1 MADLIYFATASLD
14 GYVADERGTW
24 RWSTPDEEVH
34 RHINEQLRSIGTHLY
49 GRKMYE
55 VLVAW
60 ETLDTAGEPP
70 WIEDFARIWR
80 GQDKVVYS
88 TTLDAVASTRTTLER
103 DFDPETIRDLK
114 ATATGDLTV
123 GGPSLAATALRAGL
137 VDEIQ
142 FYLAPVLV
150 GGGTPSL
157 PAGVQIALE
166 LVDERRFR
174 NGTVHMRYRIPPP

>member
-24 RWSTPDEEVH
+24 GWSEPDEEVH
-34 RHINEQLRSIGTHLY
+34 RHINEQLRPIGTHLY
-49 GRKMYE
+49 GRRMYQ

-60 ETLDTAGEPP
+60 KTLATAGQPP
-70 WIEDFARIWR
+70 WIDDFARIWC

-103 DFDPETIRDLK
+103 DFDPEAVRALK
-114 ATATGDLTV
+114 ATAAGDLTV
-123 GGPSLAATALRAGL
+123 SGPGLAATALVAGL

-142 FYLAPVLV
+142 FYVAPVVV

-157 PAGVQIALE
+157 PAGTRIALE

-174 NGTVHMRYRIPPP
+174 NGTVHVRYRARDR

>member
-1 MADLIYFATASLD
+1 MADLIYFAIASLD
-14 GYVADERGTW
+14 GYVSDERGKW
-24 RWSTPDEEVH
+24 EWSVPDEEVH
-34 RHINEQLRSIGTHLY
+34 GHVNEQMRRIGTHLY
-49 GRKMYE
+49 GRRMYE

-70 WIEDFARIWR
+70 WIDDFARIWR

-88 TTLDAVASTRTTLER
+88 TTLDTVTSTRTTLER
-103 DFDPETIRDLK
+103 DFDPESVRAMK
-114 ATATGDLTV
+114 ATATRDLTV
-123 GGPSLAATALRAGL
+123 SGPGLAATALDAGL

-142 FYLAPVLV
+142 LYLAPVVV

-157 PAGVQIALE
+157 PAGTQIALE

-174 NGTVHMRYRIPPP
+174 NGTVHLRYRTSPP